1 MSARPAPVRFRLLA
15 ALTVLSLASGPFAPA
30 QAAAP
35 QAKGLTI
42 SVVRPEKQELHDT
55 LLVTGSLL
63 PREEIQVGPE
73 IEGYR
78 LTEILAEVGDTVQKG
93 QVLARLSRDVLDTQ
107 LAQNTANAAKARA
120 TIAQQRAALDQAL
133 AQETEANSAVE
144 RTRQLRKTGVSTQE
158 TLDERERAVKVTAAQ
173 VVAARE
179 SLKAAEADAVLV
191 QAQRAELEL
200 KLQRTEVRAPE
211 AGLILARDARI
222 GAIALSTRSEPLFRI
237 AKDGA
242 IDLDAEVPE
251 VALPRLAVGQTVAVT
266 PAGFNRSVEGKVR
279 LISAE
284 VDKATRLGRAKIA
297 CPPSPTCAGRL
308 RPRRGPAGPPL
319 GPFGAAVRGHVRRQ
333 RRLHPRCEGRR
344 HPRAPRAHG
353 HQDRR
358 ARGAHRRRPAGRSR
372 RGARGRFPARR
383 RQGHAGRGWQERER
397 GPLMALNVSAW
408 AIRKPIPSLVL
419 FVVLTALGLV
429 HFRSL
434 PVTQMPNID
443 IPIVMVTISQPGAA
457 PSELETQ
464 VTKKVENAIAGVAGV
479 KHITSSISDGTS
491 VTTVEFHLETMVD
504 RAVNDSRDA
513 VTKIRSELPQ
523 SIEEPQVQRVDIEG
537 LPIVTYAVSAPP

>member
-42 SVVRPEKQELHDT
+42 SVVRPERQELHDT

-297 CPPSPTCAGRL
+297 LPTQPDL
-308 RPRRGPAGPPL
+308 RPGAFARGVVL
-319 GPFGAAVRGHVRRQ
+319 
-333 RRLHPRCEGRR
+333 L
-344 HPRAPRAHG
+344 
-353 HQDRR
+353 DRR
-358 ARGAHRRRPAGRSR
+358 
-372 RGARGRFPARR
+372 
-383 RQGHAGRGWQERER
+383 W
-397 GPLMALNVSAW
+397 
-408 AIRKPIPSLVL
+408 
-419 FVVLTALGLV
+419 GL
-429 HFRSL
+429 
-434 PVTQMPNID
+434 
-443 IPIVMVTISQPGAA
+443 
-457 PSELETQ
+457 
-464 VTKKVENAIAGVAGV
+464 
-479 KHITSSISDGTS
+479 S
-491 VTTVEFHLETMVD
+491 V
-504 RAVNDSRDA
+504 
-513 VTKIRSELPQ
+513 PQ
-523 SIEEPQVQRVDIEG
+523 SAVMFDANGAYILVVKDGVIHERRVHTGIKTGGRVELIDGAQPDDLVVARAAGFLREG
-537 LPIVTYAVSAPP
+537 DRVTPAEAGKSVSEAR